1 MAKIS
6 WFVGVRDEESTVRE
20 SFVYIYTRYVC
31 RYISMYVVDYAK
43 VDNFLCC
50 SWIGLP
56 PRDKYNSIDGGCG
69 SNRAAMSCIGYIS
82 CLRLILYICLRSSN
96 IIAVLTG
103 PGV

>member
-20 SFVYIYTRYVC
+20 SFVYIYTTRYVC
-31 RYISMYVVDYAK
+31 RYISIYVVDYAK

-56 PRDKYNSIDGGCG
+56 PRDKYNSIDGGG
-69 SNRAAMSCIGYIS
+69 K
-82 CLRLILYICLRSSN
+82 
-96 IIAVLTG
+96 
-103 PGV
+103 

>member
-20 SFVYIYTRYVC
+20 SFVYY
-31 RYISMYVVDYAK
+31 VDYAK

-56 PRDKYNSIDGGCG
+56 PRDKYNSIDGGG
-69 SNRAAMSCIGYIS
+69 K
-82 CLRLILYICLRSSN
+82 
-96 IIAVLTG
+96 
-103 PGV
+103 

>member
-1 MAKIS
+1 MMAKIS

-20 SFVYIYTRYVC
+20 SFVYY
-31 RYISMYVVDYAK
+31 VDYAK

-69 SNRAAMSCIGYIS
+69 SNRAAAVSCMGYIS
-82 CLRLILYICLRSSN
+82 CLRLILYIFLRSSN

-103 PGV
+103 LL

>member
-20 SFVYIYTRYVC
+20 SFVYIYTTRYVC

-50 SWIGLP
+50 SWIRLP
-56 PRDKYNSIDGGCG
+56 PRDKYNSIDGGG
-69 SNRAAMSCIGYIS
+69 K
-82 CLRLILYICLRSSN
+82 
-96 IIAVLTG
+96 
-103 PGV
+103 